1 MKVFL
6 RKTHRWLGLLMA
18 LQIIAWMGSGLY
30 FSIFPIAEI
39 RGEHLTREPER
50 PSLVDLASAGPAQ
63 EIRNSLEGHFG
74 REWTLSSVGLASLD
88 GQVSWKVE
96 GTQSGLPFRRL
107 VKPGG
112 GVVPMMNRKAAEKRA
127 RWWLLES
134 TPAVDIEWVEP
145 GSGDIDF
152 RGREAPAWKVSFEG
166 TEPVS
171 LYLDPWTGE
180 LLARRT
186 SRWRVFDFLWMLHI
200 MDYDTRD
207 DFNHL
212 LLQVAAAFGLLAAM
226 SGIVYW
232 SLTSRLFR
240 RRNGRHE
247 SGA

>member
-6 RKTHRWLGLLMA
+6 RKVHRWLGLLMA

-50 PSLVDLASAGPAQ
+50 PTLADLASAGPV
-63 EIRNSLEGHFG
+63 EEVRNSLEGHFD

-88 GQVSWKVE
+88 GEISWKVE

-107 VKPGG
+107 VNPGG
-112 GVVPMMNRKAAEKRA
+112 GVVPMMNREAAEERA

-134 TPAVDIEWVEP
+134 TPAVEIEWVEP
-145 GSGDIDF
+145 GSGDKDF
-152 RGREAPAWKVSFEG
+152 RGREVPAWKVSFEG
-166 TEPVS
+166 AEPVS

-212 LLQVAAAFGLLAAM
+212 LLQVAAMLGLFAAM

-240 RRNGRHE
+240 RRNGRYGT
-247 SGA
+247 GA